1 MFVPPTEP
9 SAIES
14 DTSFGSKVK
23 VVLLTIEWFA
33 GIPMSKYILEDERL
47 ELVKLFRVTSTLVA
61 DQLLIVWSYP
71 LTLNSVWDASP
82 VKFSPMTANTH

>member
-1 MFVPPTEP
+1 
-9 SAIES
+9 
-14 DTSFGSKVK
+14 

-61 DQLLIVWSYP
+61 DQLLIVWS
-71 LTLNSVWDASP
+71 
-82 VKFSPMTANTH
+82 